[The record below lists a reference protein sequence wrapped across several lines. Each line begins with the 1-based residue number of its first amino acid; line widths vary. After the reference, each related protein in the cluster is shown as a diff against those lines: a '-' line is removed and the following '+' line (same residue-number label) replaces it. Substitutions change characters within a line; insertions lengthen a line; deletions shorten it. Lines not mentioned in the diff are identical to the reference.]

1 MPMISGASPHE
12 EIMLRDIRYKN
23 WISKFLLP
31 RSDLGLEA
39 DWHFVR
45 HNTLKQTCDWWFG
58 PSGRSLLLAPS

>member
-1 MPMISGASPHE
+1 
-12 EIMLRDIRYKN
+12 MLRDIRYKN